1 MKSNVLQY
9 LGRSVAASPEKT
21 AVLDDRTRY
30 TYRQLDELR
39 RRIGTALCGMVPQG
53 SPVGVYMDKC
63 ADAIAVFLGVVSAG
77 CFYSVLNPELPPQRL
92 GRSPPCWRRAAS
104 SPPGNRK
111 PPPVKFSPG
120 PILSRW
126 RNCWKRN
133 PATIC

>member
-9 LGRSVAASPEKT
+9 LDRSVAASPEKT

-30 TYRQLDELR
+30 TYRQMDELR
-39 RRIGTALCGMVPQG
+39 RRIGTALCGLVPPG

-92 GRSPPCWRRAAS
+92 GQIAAVLEPGCIVTTRESEAAAGAMIPAPRRLTLSA
-104 SPPGNRK
+104 
-111 PPPVKFSPG
+111 PV
-120 PILSRW
+120 
-126 RNCWKRN
+126 
-133 PATIC
+133 